1 MLITSIL
8 TTIAGI
14 LLLGL
19 IVVPIVYLSE
29 LVYQWTIK
37 IK

>member
-1 MLITSIL
+1 MLLTSIL
-8 TTIAGI
+8 TTIAGL

-37 IK
+37 MR